1 VRVAAVLREESPVP
15 TAQLASTVV
24 AGALGAGLAV
34 TLVGASL
41 WLALPAVLGVTVA
54 SLLVDRARH

>member
-1 VRVAAVLREESPVP
+1 VP

-34 TLVGASL
+34 ALVGASL
-41 WLALPAVLGVTVA
+41 WAALPAVLGITVA
-54 SLLVDRARH
+54 SVVVDRSRH

>member
-1 VRVAAVLREESPVP
+1 VP

-34 TLVGASL
+34 TLVGASF

-54 SLLVDRARH
+54 SLFAARARS

>member
-1 VRVAAVLREESPVP
+1 VP

-34 TLVGASL
+34 ALVGASL
-41 WLALPAVLGVTVA
+41 WLALPAVIGVTVA
-54 SLLVDRARH
+54 SVVAGRGRH

>member
-1 VRVAAVLREESPVP
+1 MP

-34 TLVGASL
+34 ALVGASL

-54 SLLVDRARH
+54 SLFARRDPR